1 MRKKKDIDYIPSTKF
16 IVVSEKGQVWTGING
31 NDLKFSDNWNEAKPL
46 SNENQFV
53 HLKRM
58 SYFNLEQM
66 FL

>member
-16 IVVSEKGQVWTGING
+16 IVVSEKGQVWTGIRG
-31 NDLKFSDNWNEAKPL
+31 DELEFSNNWNEAKPL
-46 SNENQFV
+46 NNENQFA

-58 SYFNLEQM
+58 SYLNLEQM